1 MTEPATGGAFQRRRL
16 LRSHDP
22 EEVRA
27 HLDAMRYR
35 FELAPRDADQLD
47 FCINAVILGNIVLGY
62 DHFGAQVE
70 IQTAPIY
77 GDYTL
82 LLPVHG
88 HVELVSG
95 KHSIVCDPRRAGVL
109 SPTRDH
115 LFRSQIGAA
124 KVHLRLTGRVL
135 HQQLVALL
143 GEPFGAP
150 LEFSPEMSLTE
161 GLGRKLAGYLRLAL
175 AHFLDSGSL
184 LWSSTTVSAFE
195 EFIISEL
202 LLSHPHNY
210 TEALRRLERPIVPRD
225 VRRVTEYMKAH
236 LRSPVT
242 LPEIV
247 QVSGFPGRTL
257 FKHFRDY
264 LGVSPMRY
272 LRDIRL
278 DEVRKAL
285 LQAERKEGVAAIA
298 MRWGFDHMGR
308 FSSYYRKRYGESPSQ
323 TLRKPRKRLVGL

>member
-1 MTEPATGGAFQRRRL
+1 LETAAGASFQRRRL
-16 LRSHDP
+16 LRSRDP

-27 HLDAMRYR
+27 HLGAMRYR
-35 FELAPRDADQLD
+35 FELAPRDAHQLD

-62 DHFGAQVE
+62 DHFGAEVE
-70 IQTAPIY
+70 IQTGPIY

-82 LLPVHG
+82 LLPIRG

-124 KVHLRLTGRVL
+124 KVHLRLTGRAL
-135 HQQLVALL
+135 HQQLAVLL
-143 GEPFGAP
+143 GEPAGVP
-150 LEFSPEMSLTE
+150 LELAPEMSLTE
-161 GLGRKLAGYLRLAL
+161 GCGRKLAGYLQLAL
-175 AHFLDSGSL
+175 ANFLENRPP

-195 EFIISEL
+195 EFIISGL

-210 TEALRRLERPIVPRD
+210 IEALRRLERPIIPRD
-225 VRRVTEYMKAH
+225 VRRAIEYMKAH
-236 LRSPVT
+236 LQSPVT
-242 LPEIV
+242 LAEIV
-247 QVSGFPGRTL
+247 QISGLPGRTL
-257 FKHFRDY
+257 FKHFRDS

-272 LRDIRL
+272 LREIRL

-285 LQAERKEGVAAIA
+285 LQAEREEGVAAIA

-308 FSSYYRKRYGESPSQ
+308 FSSDYRKRYGESPSQ
-323 TLRKPRKRLVGL
+323 TLRNPRKRLVAR